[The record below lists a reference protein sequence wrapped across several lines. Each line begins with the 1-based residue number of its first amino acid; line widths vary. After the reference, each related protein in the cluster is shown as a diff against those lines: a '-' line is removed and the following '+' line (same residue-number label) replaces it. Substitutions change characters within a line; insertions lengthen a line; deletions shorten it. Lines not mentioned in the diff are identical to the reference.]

1 MDPAVLGT
9 LILGLE
15 DVNRR
20 QASDPQLTD
29 QAAPLPRRSRLAAA
43 LTGAQRAI
51 ANTLRA
57 MADLLEPVQDN
68 TPQETGGQAS

>member
-1 MDPAVLGT
+1 MDPATLGT

-20 QASDPQLTD
+20 QASDPQLTV
-29 QAAPLPRRSRLAAA
+29 QTARPPRRSRFAGA
-43 LTGAQRAI
+43 LPSAQRAV

-57 MADLLEPVQDN
+57 MADALEPEDSTRGVRV
-68 TPQETGGQAS
+68 

>member
-1 MDPAVLGT
+1 MDPAILGT

-29 QAAPLPRRSRLAAA
+29 QTARPPRRSTLARA
-43 LTGAQRAI
+43 LPAAQRAMASI
-51 ANTLRA
+51 LRA
-57 MADLLEPVQDN
+57 MADALEPEDSSRRVRV
-68 TPQETGGQAS
+68 